1 MTANKTVTTPLN
13 DNVLILRDSHLKLV
27 NGNHIAAAALNQTIY
42 WNDKMGRKFWKT
54 DQDFADELHISIH
67 KFRRIKA
74 AYIKPLPFIKITLK
88 GIPATTNYEI
98 DFDMLNEILAAQGQT
113 NPAPTPPDTLPDIP
127 PPQVANNHSM
137 RKGAQSNISTSAQS
151 ITENTPEIT
160 KKITT
165 EINPVVVNLKI
176 FEEQQQSIAKKILT
190 SITEDQQVA
199 VLAVMMVAIKT
210 STVKNKLGYLRAIVN
225 SVLSGTFTPVT
236 KSSAPPQSAKDRL
249 ILERKRKEEEE
260 QRHKISNADFFKEI
274 SDKFGKTKTT
284 SDNTHKSALKSKL
297 SGVNISRK
305 S

>member
-176 FEEQQQSIAKKILT
+176 FEEKQQAVAKKSL
-190 SITEDQQVA
+190 SQLSQSQQVA
-199 VLAVMMVAIKT
+199 VMAVLVIAVQT
-210 STVKNKLGYLRAIVN
+210 STVKNKVGYLRSLVN
-225 SVLSGTFTPVT
+225 AELNGTFTPAEPTAIPITAAQRLSKERQRELDEQLRHELALEAYTLNPSAIQRTQRT
-236 KSSAPPQSAKDRL
+236 KD
-249 ILERKRKEEEE
+249 KR
-260 QRHKISNADFFKEI
+260 AG
-274 SDKFGKTKTT
+274 FGK
-284 SDNTHKSALKSKL
+284 L
-297 SGVNISRK
+297 SIR
-305 S
+305 

>member
-1 MTANKTVTTPLN
+1 MNANNTAILPTN
-13 DNVLILRDSHLKLV
+13 DKLLVIRDSILNLV
-27 NGNHIAAAALNQTIY
+27 GFNHVTAAFVNQIIY
-42 WNDKMGRKFWKT
+42 WRERMDRQFYKT
-54 DQDFADELHISIH
+54 DEDFAKELHISIH

-88 GIPATTNYEI
+88 GVPARTHYEV
-98 DFDMLNEILAAQGQT
+98 DFDMLNEILAAQNQT
-113 NPAPTPPDTLPDIP
+113 NALPTPPDTLPDSP
-127 PPQVANNHSM
+127 PPQVTDNHSM
-137 RKGAQSNISTSAQS
+137 RKGAQSSISASAQS

-165 EINPVVVNLKI
+165 EINPVVVNLGI
-176 FEEQQQSIAKKILT
+176 FKEQEQSIAKKILT

-199 VLAVMMVAIKT
+199 VLAVMMVAIKS

-236 KSSAPPQSAKDRL
+236 KSAAPPSAKDRL

-274 SDKFGKTKTT
+274 SDKFGKTKTA
-284 SDNTHKSALKSKL
+284 SDNTHNTTLKSKL
-297 SGVNISRK
+297 SGVNINRK